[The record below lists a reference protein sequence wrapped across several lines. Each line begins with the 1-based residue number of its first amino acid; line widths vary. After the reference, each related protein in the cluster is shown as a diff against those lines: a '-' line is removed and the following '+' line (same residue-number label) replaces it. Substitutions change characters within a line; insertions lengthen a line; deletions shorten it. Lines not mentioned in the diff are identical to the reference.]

1 MTLSRLVTRAT
12 PIGRRLLLA
21 GIVAAPAIPRALGGV
36 MTAQAPV
43 GLPEGPLPD
52 LSGAVPPSLPPG
64 LPPIA
69 AAPTTPAQAAT
80 LLPAWRRNAIAPPA
94 ADGRPAITVVVDDMG
109 WMHPHTEQAVALQGP
124 LTLAWFPFSPR
135 LEEQVAAAMA
145 FGHETM
151 LHMPMQSFSN
161 SLAQTGPDPL
171 RVDLPMPV
179 NQARLRA
186 AIAAVPSS
194 VGLNNHMGSVA
205 TRSTP
210 LMQLVASEAKA
221 GGFLFLDSITVAHS
235 VALPCAEA
243 AGVPAA
249 GRDIFIDYKMKP
261 EVIRSQLALIEAT
274 ARRDGHVIAIGHPRP
289 LTLEALAAWLPT
301 LHAKGFAL
309 WPMSATVAW
318 RNNLPP
324 IAPHSV

>member
-1 MTLSRLVTRAT
+1 
-12 PIGRRLLLA
+12 
-21 GIVAAPAIPRALGGV
+21 
-36 MTAQAPV
+36 
-43 GLPEGPLPD
+43 
-52 LSGAVPPSLPPG
+52 
-64 LPPIA
+64 
-69 AAPTTPAQAAT
+69 
-80 LLPAWRRNAIAPPA
+80 
-94 ADGRPAITVVVDDMG
+94 VVVDDMG
-109 WMHPHTEQAVALQGP
+109 WMHPHTEQAVALPGP
-124 LTLAWFPFSPR
+124 LTLAWFPFAPR
-135 LEEQVAAAMA
+135 LEEQVPAAMA

-161 SLAQTGPDPL
+161 STAQTGPDPL
-171 RVDLPMPV
+171 RIDIPMPV
-179 NQARLRA
+179 NLARLQA

-205 TRSTP
+205 TRNVP
-210 LMQLVASEAKA
+210 LMQMVAEQAKA
-221 GGFLFLDSITVAHS
+221 HGFLFLDSITIGHS

-249 GRDIFIDYKMKP
+249 GRDIFIDYKMQP
-261 EVIRSQLALIEAT
+261 EVIRGQLALIEAT

-318 RNNLPP
+318 RNKLPP
-324 IAPHSV
+324 IAPHAV